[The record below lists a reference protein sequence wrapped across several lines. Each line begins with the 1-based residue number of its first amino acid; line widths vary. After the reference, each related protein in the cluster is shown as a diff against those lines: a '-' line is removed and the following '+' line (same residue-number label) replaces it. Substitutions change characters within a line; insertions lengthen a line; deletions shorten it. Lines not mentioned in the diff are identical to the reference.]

1 MDMVRGV
8 VAAIALLAVGWL
20 ILVAVLWMHRPS
32 RELAGPALRLVP
44 DLVRLV
50 RGLVADRETPIGVR
64 VALVGLLVYLVSPVD
79 LIPDV
84 LPGIGSLD
92 DVVVTALVL
101 RWAGRRMGI
110 DDLRA
115 RWTGDP
121 AGFDVLLRLLGL

>member
-1 MDMVRGV
+1 MDVVRGV

-20 ILVAVLWMHRPS
+20 MLVAVLWLHRPS

-44 DLVRLV
+44 DRVHLV
-50 RGLVADRETPIGVR
+50 RGLVADAGTPIGVR

-79 LIPDV
+79 LIPDF

-92 DVVVTALVL
+92 DLVVTAFVL

-121 AGFDVLLRLLGL
+121 ASFDVLLRLLGL